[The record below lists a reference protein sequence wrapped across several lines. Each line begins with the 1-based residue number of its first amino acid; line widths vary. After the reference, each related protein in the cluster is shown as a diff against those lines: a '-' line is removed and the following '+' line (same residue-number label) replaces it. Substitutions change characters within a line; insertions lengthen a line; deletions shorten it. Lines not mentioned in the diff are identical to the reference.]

1 MFGFAPFTTESVA
14 SHNPVAIVY
23 GNIENI
29 PLVLN
34 LQQKEDVAF
43 QIEYTILEVPLTI
56 NMNEPI
62 QLNI

>member
-1 MFGFAPFTTESVA
+1 MFGFTPFTTESVA